1 MDRLATKSTYA
12 NLVPSSSAGPPS
24 MSDSSH
30 SWGSMYRHDGMLLRI
45 MFVGLG
51 GGSPFKLLRNA
62 DLGEGMTAGEI
73 L

>member
-1 MDRLATKSTYA
+1 
-12 NLVPSSSAGPPS
+12 
-24 MSDSSH
+24 MSDSSY

>member
-1 MDRLATKSTYA
+1 
-12 NLVPSSSAGPPS
+12 
-24 MSDSSH
+24 
-30 SWGSMYRHDGMLLRI
+30 MYRHDGMFLRI